1 MAKFVIHSLQKH
13 HIMGK
18 GDIKSKRGKIAR
30 GTHGTRRKKRVA
42 AASVPKPKVAV
53 EKRVTAE
60 KVEKKP
66 VTKAVSQAERPAAKK
81 TPAKKKAE

>member
-1 MAKFVIHSLQKH
+1 
-13 HIMGK
+13 MGK

-30 GTHGTRRKKRVA
+30 GTHGTRRKKRVS

-53 EKRVTAE
+53 EKKVAAE

-66 VTKAVSQAERPAAKK
+66 VAKK
-81 TPAKKKAE
+81 LTATKKPAAKKKAE

>member
-66 VTKAVSQAERPAAKK
+66 VTKAVSQTDRPAAKK
-81 TPAKKKAE
+81 TPAKKTAE